1 MKKLLLLFFTVAGFV
16 SASAQTSCAT
26 AVPVVA
32 PSTVTVTGG
41 ITSGTYQLA
50 CDNVNGE
57 LATGAFGR
65 WYSYTATANGQVT
78 LSSSLPQNDDPNST
92 DDDTRVSV
100 YSATC
105 GALLCV
111 AGADDDSGTNF
122 LTTLTFDVA
131 SGSTYYIQWDNRWSG
146 IQFDFS
152 VAFAGVSCFPITVV
166 NAPTNTTTN
175 SITLNW
181 NAATGT
187 PQGYEVEYGP
197 FGFTQGAGT
206 VLATATNSI
215 TIPGLA
221 ASTAYSYFVRSNC
234 GLGGFSDWTT
244 SLAFTTAKVCPQTVG
259 FETTAELVGMST
271 FGNGAYGLSAN
282 APANAQA
289 GSFYWIFNTNATAAS
304 NNWLF
309 TAPFSLQA
317 NEAVTITFWIRSTTV
332 RSLRLTVGNDALQ
345 AAQTTQLWANT
356 AFNNTTY
363 TQFTANYT
371 APATGIYYFGFN
383 DISTAQATATLRL
396 DSINFSSVLGTN
408 DYLTSKF
415 SVYPNPVS
423 NIINFSN
430 EANAVVSTIEM
441 SDLNGRVVKTV
452 NVNATEGQVSVSDL
466 ATGIYM
472 MKITTDQGVA
482 IKKIVK
488 D

>member
-16 SASAQTSCAT
+16 SSNAQTSCAT
-26 AVPVVA
+26 AVPVTA
-32 PSTVTVTGG
+32 GSTVTVAG
-41 ITSGTYQLA
+41 ITGTYQLA

-57 LATGAFGR
+57 LTTGALGA

-78 LSSSLPQNDDPNST
+78 LTSSLPQNVAPNS
-92 DDDTRVSV
+92 DDTRVSV
-100 YSATC
+100 YSGAC
-105 GALLCV
+105 GTLTCV

-122 LTTLTFDVA
+122 LTTITFDVV
-131 SGSTYYIQWDNRWSG
+131 SGSTYYIQWDNRWSAAG
-146 IQFDFS
+146 FDFS
-152 VAFAGVSCFPITVV
+152 VAFVGISCFPLSVV
-166 NAPTNTTTN
+166 NAPTNIATN

-206 VLATATNSI
+206 VLSTATNSI
-215 TIPGLA
+215 TISGLA

-234 GLGGFSDWTT
+234 GLGGFSDWTP

-259 FETTAELVGMST
+259 FETNAELVGMST
-271 FGNGAYGLSAN
+271 FGNGAFGLSAN

-289 GSFYWIFNTNATAAS
+289 GNFYWIFNTNATAVS

-356 AFNNTTY
+356 AFNNLTY

-371 APATGIYYFGFN
+371 APTTGIYYFGFN
-383 DISTAQATATLRL
+383 DISAAGATATLRL
-396 DSINFSSVLGTN
+396 DSINFSSVLSTN

-415 SVYPNPVS
+415 SVYPNPAS
-423 NIINFSN
+423 NTVNFSN

-441 SDLNGRVVKTV
+441 SDLNGRVVKTA

-466 ATGIYM
+466 ATGVYM